1 MAKKVLLFLAQGFEA
16 YEASVFTDVFGWSRE
31 AGLEPVD
38 LITTGLRSEVK
49 CYWNLI
55 VKPELPFSE
64 INIEDY
70 DALAIPGG
78 AGEAGF
84 YEDAYDERFLNLIR
98 EFNRRG
104 KLIASICVAA
114 LPIAKSGVLNQRNAT
129 TWDLNNGVRRKQL
142 ADFCVKVQDVQ
153 LVVDNNIITSTGP
166 ATSLD
171 VAFKLLEMLTNI
183 ENVNE
188 VKTNMRFIIS
198 SN

>member
-38 LITTGLRSEVK
+38 LITTGLRSEMK

-64 INIEDY
+64 INIEDF

-142 ADFCVKVQDVQ
+142 ADFCVKVQDEQ

-171 VAFKLLEMLTNI
+171 VAFKLLEMLTSI

-188 VKTNMRFIIS
+188 VKTNMRFIQ
-198 SN
+198 

>member
-16 YEASVFTDVFGWSRE
+16 YEASVFTDVFGWSRDD
-31 AGLEPVD
+31 GLEAVD

-55 VKPELPFSE
+55 VKPELDFSE

-98 EFNRRG
+98 EFNRRD

-129 TWDLNNGVRRKQL
+129 TWDLNNGARRKQL
-142 ADFCVKVQDVQ
+142 ADFCVKVQDDQ

-171 VAFKLLEMLTNI
+171 VAFKLLEMLTSI

-188 VKTNMRFIIS
+188 VKTNMRFIV
-198 SN
+198 